1 MKNALITEAENCKC
15 RYRVYQY
22 RHATTTSGRAQRN
35 GLFSWDRSK
44 AEMHTQ
50 RKGVGIPLVR
60 RSTVKRQLSHLYRS
74 VLLGLCLPSKP
85 FIWFLL
91 QHLTYPGTLPWGT
104 HTPLGQ
110 DGSWSDGFWE
120 EPDLLWPGVIPQLL
134 TPRSLSETSEIP
146 PFKLALYVALLLQIH
161 QISLNGSNLQPPRDP
176 SSSL

>member
-1 MKNALITEAENCKC
+1 M
-15 RYRVYQY
+15 
-22 RHATTTSGRAQRN
+22 TSGRAQRN
-35 GLFSWDRSK
+35 SLFSRDRSK

-50 RKGVGIPLVR
+50 RKDVGVPLVR

-74 VLLGLCLPSKP
+74 VLLGLCLPSKL

-91 QHLTYPGTLPWGT
+91 PHLTYPGTLPWGT
-104 HTPLGQ
+104 HTPLGK

-120 EPDLLWPGVIPQLL
+120 ELDLLWPGVIPQLL

-176 SSSL
+176 SASL